1 MSSLEV
7 SRKTLTVVH
16 AITGGPMPFQPNEN
30 HRARDLPSECGLA
43 DQERAARRKLNA
55 AHIDPAASN
64 WRYRPTRSIA

>member
-1 MSSLEV
+1 
-7 SRKTLTVVH
+7 
-16 AITGGPMPFQPNEN
+16 MPFQPNEN

-43 DQERAARRKLNA
+43 DQECPARRKLNA